1 MSWRIIVDYH
11 KLNLVDKV
19 TCPVDMSESLSS
31 ATSIHR
37 QYGLTNKAAM
47 VTPMEVTHGVSNGLH
62 AWSPIWLLPLQSAE
76 FANNLLNNDLASFSR
91 GIIQLPG
98 GSLFT
103 LEHVHHGRSRYIL
116 NGIETL
122 SECRFASGLMDS
134 WVVWSFFGF
143 HKAQSGLCQGQELY
157 DIQASRPLKSF
168 PLQWPF
174 YLQVTCIKC

>member
-1 MSWRIIVDYH
+1 MQRTYMSWRIIVDYH

-76 FANNLLNNDLASFSR
+76 FANSLLNNDLASFSR

-103 LEHVHHGRSRYIL
+103 LEHIHHGRSRYIL

-122 SECRFASGLMDS
+122 SECRFA
-134 WVVWSFFGF
+134 
-143 HKAQSGLCQGQELY
+143 
-157 DIQASRPLKSF
+157 F
-168 PLQWPF
+168 PTCNISAKTNTHWLVNALLTIIIF
-174 YLQVTCIKC
+174 YTA